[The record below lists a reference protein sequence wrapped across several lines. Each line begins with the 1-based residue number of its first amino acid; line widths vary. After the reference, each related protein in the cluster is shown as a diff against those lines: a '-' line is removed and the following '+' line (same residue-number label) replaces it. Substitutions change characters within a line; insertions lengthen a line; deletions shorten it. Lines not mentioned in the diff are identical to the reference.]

1 MGSAMVPCDR
11 EASAQ
16 GAVPLRFGEIL
27 SAAEMMP
34 DFGSLP
40 LKRWPINRCPPPSG
54 EGPYMLTIPSP
65 PNRRFALALSR
76 LTQLARIQIVAA
88 FKRRC

>member
-40 LKRWPINRCPPPSG
+40 LERWPVNRCPPPSR
-54 EGPYMLTIPSP
+54 EGLYMETIPSP
-65 PNRRFALALSR
+65 SNRRFAVALSR
-76 LTQLARIQIVAA
+76 FAQLARIEIVAA
-88 FKRRC
+88 FKGRS

>member
-1 MGSAMVPCDR
+1 MVACDR
-11 EASAQ
+11 EASAR

-40 LKRWPINRCPPPSG
+40 LERWPAIRCPPPSR
-54 EGPYMLTIPSP
+54 EGLYMETIPRPS
-65 PNRRFALALSR
+65 NRRFAVALSR
-76 LTQLARIQIVAA
+76 FAQLARIEIVAA
-88 FKRRC
+88 FKGRS